1 MTFEEFLNFA
11 PNLLYGVMVLLAIIL
26 MKKGQS
32 SSIPGNLSFSLN
44 NKIEV

>member
-32 SSIPGNLSFSLN
+32 SIPGNLSFSLN